1 MRNQLIISNNNNNI
15 NNNNDEN
22 ENNNNN
28 TNNNNNNTNNN
39 NNEDENFEN
48 GNKRNRTDPGPEHS
62 ESDFSEAIMAAA
74 SSTEWL
80 QINLPLSTVGQY
92 IGTYVRTLLSS
103 SV

>member
-1 MRNQLIISNNNNNI
+1 MRNQLIISNNNNNNI
-15 NNNNDEN
+15 SNNNDDDN

-28 TNNNNNNTNNN
+28 NSTNNTNNNNN

-92 IGTYVRTLLSS
+92 IGTYVRALF
-103 SV
+103 